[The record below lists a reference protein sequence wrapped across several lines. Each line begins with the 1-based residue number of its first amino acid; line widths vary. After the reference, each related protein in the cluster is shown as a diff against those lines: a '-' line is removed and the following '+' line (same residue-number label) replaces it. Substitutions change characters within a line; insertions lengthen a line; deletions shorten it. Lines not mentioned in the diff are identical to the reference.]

1 MKNRIGK
8 KIGMAMLGGSLALLI
23 PLSASA

>member
-8 KIGMAMLGGSLALLI
+8 KIGMAMLDGSLALLI
-23 PLSASA
+23 PLIA